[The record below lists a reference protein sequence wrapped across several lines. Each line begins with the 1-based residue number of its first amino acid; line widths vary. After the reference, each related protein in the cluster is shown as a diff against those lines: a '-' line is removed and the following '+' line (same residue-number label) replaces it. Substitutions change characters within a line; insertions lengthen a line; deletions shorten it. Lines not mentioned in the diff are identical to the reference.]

1 MSKVF
6 YPTNRGGMSI
16 KWVDYLVSTKNS
28 GNKSERL
35 IDHIATMSNENNG
48 KDVYIN
54 FFEEID
60 RIDDETTQN
69 QYKTFLRINITE
81 AIKHDLEWMEMNNK
95 SINDPTN

>member
-6 YPTNRGGMSI
+6 YPTNLGGMSI
-16 KWVDYLVSTKNS
+16 NWVDYLGSTKNS
-28 GNKSERL
+28 TNKSELL

-60 RIDDETTQN
+60 RIDDETA
-69 QYKTFLRINITE
+69 KINIRHFCE
-81 AIKHDLEWMEMNNK
+81 LILRKLLSMILSGWK
-95 SINDPTN
+95 